1 MLRKFKIILLV
12 FVNLIFFS
20 FTNNVQAS
28 ENCKLYIE
36 DITKYVNSNNVVV
49 NIYMKNVNTQIT
61 TLGLN
66 LEYDKSKLEFISSK
80 AGKDLHA
87 TVKLA
92 ENKQEQ
98 GKVSIAALALD
109 GFKSDGIYYSITFK
123 VLDDSEEIPISLSK
137 REITDKDGKD
147 IEVETAGTKI
157 KISKETTNIEKSPE
171 NQKIENFEINEK
183 IEYDKLDTYIQE
195 QGKIEVLGNDILV
208 YETENNEV
216 VEIQDDGTIIPIKNG
231 TTNVRVRLNDDIIGN
246 VVVKVESDK
255 VKSISATDEAKE
267 FQALSSSQN
276 VQLIEKNIEE
286 ENQLAKTISIEKEN
300 EDKNTIVK
308 NDVVVI
314 AILLVL
320 FILGVYVILKK
331 KLK

>member
-12 FVNLIFFS
+12 FVNLIFFC

-147 IEVETAGTKI
+147 IDVEIAGTKI

-171 NQKIENFEINEK
+171 NQKIQNFEINEK
-183 IEYDKLDTYIQE
+183 IEYDNLDTYIQE

-216 VEIQDDGTIIPIKNG
+216 AEIQDDGTIIPVKDG
-231 TTNVRVRLNDDIIGN
+231 TTNVRVRLNDDIVGN
-246 VVVKVESDK
+246 VAIDVKNNE
-255 VKSISATDEAKE
+255 VKSILATDEAKE
-267 FQALSSSQN
+267 FQASSSSQN
-276 VQLIEKNIEE
+276 VQLIERNIEE
-286 ENQLAKTISIEKEN
+286 ENKLAKTISIEKEN
-300 EDKNTIVK
+300 EKENTIVK
-308 NDVVVI
+308 NVVI

-320 FILGVYVILKK
+320 SILGVYVILKK